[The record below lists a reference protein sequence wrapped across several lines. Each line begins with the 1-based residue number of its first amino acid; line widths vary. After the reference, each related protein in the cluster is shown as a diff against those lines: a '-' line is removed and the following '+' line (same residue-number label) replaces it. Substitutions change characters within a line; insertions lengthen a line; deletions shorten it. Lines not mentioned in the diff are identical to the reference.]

1 MTKTL
6 LLIILFIWGI
16 PSTYFRNKFRKIV
29 YKTDDWKINIKPIF
43 KKELIGLF
51 SNLYPSNKEYIKTR
65 DYYRIY
71 LFVYIILFLVYIYMD
86 EINRFI

>member
-16 PSTYFRNKFRKIV
+16 PSAYFRNKFRKIV

-43 KKELIGLF
+43 LKELKGLF
-51 SNLYPSNKEYIKTR
+51 LNLYPNNTDYIKSR
-65 DYYRIY
+65 NSYRIY
-71 LFVYIILFLVYIYMD
+71 LFIYLVLFIIYLYLD
-86 EINRFI
+86 EINSII

>member
-29 YKTDDWKINIKPIF
+29 YKTDDWKINIKPLF

-51 SNLYPSNKEYIKTR
+51 SNLYPSNKEYLKTR
-65 DYYRIY
+65 YYYRIY
-71 LFVYIILFLVYIYMD
+71 LFIYMMLFLFYLYID
-86 EINRFI
+86 EINSFI